1 MFRYGWLLSVIVI
14 TGCTATQDKFC
25 NLVEPDSYLLVSIA
39 RCETIQVSFDYEA
52 DAGFSAL
59 DSYAWMPV
67 QTSTP
72 GDSGIKGDSQL
83 HAWVTN
89 AVDVTLAQRG
99 FRLDR
104 DAPGFLV
111 SYDAPLVGQGGLSL
125 VFTLADSQQSIWR
138 GTVYDMAYP
147 ARNADAQEQ
156 RIRMAVGRLLEQFP
170 PQHGQ

>member
-1 MFRYGWLLSVIVI
+1 MVRLVWLIVSVFV
-14 TGCTATQDKFC
+14 TGCAATQDRFC
-25 NLVEPDSYLLVSIA
+25 SLIDADSYVLVSIA
-39 RCETIQVSFDYEA
+39 RCETLRASFDYESGYA
-52 DAGFSAL
+52 FSVLDA
-59 DSYAWMPV
+59 YAWMPV
-67 QTSTP
+67 PAATP
-72 GDSGIKGDSQL
+72 DDSGRQGDSQQ

-104 DAPGFLV
+104 DAPDFLV
-111 SYDAPLVGQGGLSL
+111 SYDTPLVRQGSLSL
-125 VFTLADSQQSIWR
+125 VFTLADNQQSIWR

-170 PQHGQ
+170 PQHSQ

>member
-1 MFRYGWLLSVIVI
+1 MKLVWLILFVFV
-14 TGCTATQDKFC
+14 TGCAATQDRFC
-25 NLVEPDSYLLVSIA
+25 SLVDADSYVLIAIA
-39 RCETIQVSFDYEA
+39 RCETLRASFDYEA
-52 DAGFSAL
+52 GYAFSVLDA
-59 DSYAWMPV
+59 YAWMPV
-67 QTSTP
+67 QAATTDDA
-72 GDSGIKGDSQL
+72 GKQGDSQL

-99 FRLDR
+99 FRLNR
-104 DAPGFLV
+104 DAPDFLV

-156 RIRMAVGRLLEQFP
+156 RIRTAVGRLLEQFP
-170 PQHGQ
+170 QQHGQ